1 MIKALVYI
9 ATLNVIQVPTNY
21 VAYFYLV
28 KFKAPGQPLPVS
40 FLLKPLF
47 TLITW
52 IFFMVTSAGTVTRT
66 YEPTKI
72 KKSQLRIKYSS

>member
-1 MIKALVYI
+1 MIYSYFSMLKALVYI

-52 IFFMVTSAGTVTRT
+52 IFFMVTSAGKVF
-66 YEPTKI
+66 
-72 KKSQLRIKYSS
+72 